1 MLNPYHILCFKESET
16 FLQLTFKG
24 YEPLLLAIRNKE
36 NKNYKIA
43 QLLLDN
49 NIIQVQGII

>member
-1 MLNPYHILCFKESET
+1 MLIPFHILCFKESKT

-24 YEPLLLAIRNKE
+24 YEPLLLAIRKNA
-36 NKNYKIA
+36 NYKIA

>member
-1 MLNPYHILCFKESET
+1 MLNPYHILCFKGFET

-24 YEPLLLAIRNKE
+24 YEPLQLAIKK

>member
-24 YEPLLLAIRNKE
+24 YEPLLLAIRNK
-36 NKNYKIA
+36 NDKIA